1 MRMVRVR
8 EKVFRNS
15 SGFRFNVSLVDCT
28 SLFVKSVLWTSLF
41 FLCSFCVVRHFRLS
55 LLNNFYCDIQSI
67 YIMLWFLQKFSNI
80 CKPEEGGYG
89 QPKYC
94 YEKTIHVV
102 LNQLRSSLW
111 TSHFWLS
118 MRYSHRFMVFSYFF
132 LLQVSGYLSFFLN
145 LRKVFPFLYSCDWPL
160 MPREIVL

>member
-15 SGFRFNVSLVDCT
+15 SGFRFNVNFVDCT
-28 SLFVKSVLWTSLF
+28 SVFVKSVLETSLF
-41 FLCSFCVVRHFRLS
+41 FPCSFCVVRHFRLS
-55 LLNNFYCDIQSI
+55 LLNNFYCNIQSI

-102 LNQLRSSLW
+102 LNQLCSGVW
-111 TSHFWLS
+111 TSYFWLS
-118 MRYSHRFMVFSYFF
+118 MTYFPRFVFFPYF
-132 LLQVSGYLSFFLN
+132 LSQVSGYL
-145 LRKVFPFLYSCDWPL
+145 
-160 MPREIVL
+160 